1 MAIPIFRPGP
11 RQARAVDGLPD
22 RPARSE
28 AARGLRDGF
37 LTVSP
42 IRIGR
47 AGHGTTAHPGLVLSG
62 CSTALNL
69 GSNDA
74 GVPYDADCKPGTYS
88 GSYSCTPISGSLLQG
103 VSSNGPIAV
112 TLVPAGAG
120 SLALLDASL
129 SSASTGTT
137 TTSSLSGVLDCST
150 RKLTGKVGAVV
161 ILVADRQWHPQRK
174 WRVRRRLRRRREP
187 ARTGQGVL
195 DSPAVLAATCTWTA
209 TLE

>member
-1 MAIPIFRPGP
+1 MGR
-11 RQARAVDGLPD
+11 L
-22 RPARSE
+22 
-28 AARGLRDGF
+28 
-37 LTVSP
+37 LTL
-42 IRIGR
+42 
-47 AGHGTTAHPGLVLSG
+47 ALVLSG

-69 GSNDA
+69 GWNDA

-88 GSYSCTPISGSLLQG
+88 GSYSCTPIPGSLLQG
-103 VSSNGPIAV
+103 VSNNGPIAV

-129 SSASTGTT
+129 SSASTGIT

-161 ILVADRQWHPQRK
+161 ISSPTGNGTLSGSGAFDAVYDADASPPALVS
-174 WRVRRRLRRRREP
+174 
-187 ARTGQGVL
+187 GVL
-195 DSPAVLAATCTWTA
+195 DPPAVLAATCTWTA